1 MTPATS
7 LLFVF
12 YFLLFSSLY
21 FPYFFLSSPD
31 FVSLFLLLSLLLHLL
46 FYSSFPSSSLTLLLH
61 TFCVVVNIVNF
72 LRRMVGPPVFNS
84 IKLRLMKS
92 INNSEICRFLSYVI
106 ISFLFLDRMSYIE
119 CLKSCSSQCGLLWTV
134 TTGEDLWLTT
144 WSLTLWQLRCVNKNK
159 KEVNEWTN
167 FPKLESRT
175 RGWWEILS
183 PTYFPYRR
191 TESIVSLERGVYSCA
206 ELQVFSC
213 YRGWQEEC
221 QATRTISVTSR
232 RELSSSFF
240 PLQGKALQANSRH
253 SDRNVRGACT
263 IVCHSQNSV
272 APFKRGDFSTCDAPR
287 FGRPKTVTTPKILT
301 KFTS

>member
-1 MTPATS
+1 MWKALIFVRCLTKRSLSLRSLPFGSSVTFYHLDNEYIFTVITTFHMTPATS

-175 RGWWEILS
+175 RGWW
-183 PTYFPYRR
+183 
-191 TESIVSLERGVYSCA
+191 
-206 ELQVFSC
+206 
-213 YRGWQEEC
+213 
-221 QATRTISVTSR
+221 
-232 RELSSSFF
+232 
-240 PLQGKALQANSRH
+240 
-253 SDRNVRGACT
+253 
-263 IVCHSQNSV
+263 
-272 APFKRGDFSTCDAPR
+272 
-287 FGRPKTVTTPKILT
+287 
-301 KFTS
+301 